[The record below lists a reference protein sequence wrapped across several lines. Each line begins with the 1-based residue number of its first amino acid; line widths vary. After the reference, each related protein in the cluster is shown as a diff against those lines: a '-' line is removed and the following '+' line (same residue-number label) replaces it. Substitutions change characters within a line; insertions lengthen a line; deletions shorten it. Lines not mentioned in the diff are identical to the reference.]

1 MTDPDIQKEFAR
13 FAGREFPMQRK
24 MEDDPKYGK
33 ILTFRVTNHDDATL
47 NEMVDAA
54 EKLGLSMAFN
64 LPVGGSVAYGEKK
77 NGEVA
82 AQLEEGADGKFRI
95 GKTFTLSV

>member
-1 MTDPDIQKEFAR
+1 MTELDIQKEFAR

-24 MEDDPKYGK
+24 LEDDPEHGK

-54 EKLGLSMAFN
+54 EKLGLRMAFN
-64 LPVGGSVAYGEKK
+64 LPTRGSVAYGERK

-95 GKTFTLSV
+95 GATFTLKV